1 MRISAGRWA
10 EYVAQWETS
19 GGSARAFAQGHGIAE
34 ASLRWW
40 KSELARRSRNEPA
53 RRSPGPTP
61 RGESRVTMARVVRDG
76 EQAPVEQPPA
86 EQVPTEV
93 TVAVGTARIV
103 VQRGFDAELLRE
115 VVDALRVPA

>member
-1 MRISAGRWA
+1 MRISAVRWA
-10 EYVAQWETS
+10 EYVAQWEAS

-61 RGESRVTMARVVRDG
+61 KREPRVAMARVVRDG
-76 EQAPVEQPPA
+76 EQPPA

-103 VQRGFDAELLRE
+103 VQRGFDAELLRA